1 MQTIAII
8 GATGG
13 VGRHVVRH
21 ALSQNFKVRAQARD
35 PQKLRTILS
44 DLGIKC
50 DDDDIK
56 QKLNIVEG
64 DVTNVDSLKNL
75 ICTPTSEVSFVVS
88 CVGNVSGNK
97 EKVVEVGTCNLIQ
110 VIKEMKAETKPRLC
124 ITSSI
129 GCNESFHQ
137 MKKLSWTFAYLMKPY
152 ILKSTFIDLEKAEKV
167 AIGKDFVIIAR
178 PPGLS
183 DKEVETGKFKLVD
196 GKEKKVGSKS
206 NISRKDVALA
216 MLSFASNR
224 DWDGKPVSILPVA

>member
-1 MQTIAII
+1 MQTIAIV
-8 GATGG
+8 GATGA

-44 DLGIKC
+44 DIGVKC

-56 QKLNIVEG
+56 QKLEIVEG
-64 DVTNVDSLKNL
+64 DVTSVDSIKNL
-75 ICTPTSEVSFVVS
+75 ICNPTNEVSFIIS

-97 EKVVEVGTCNLIQ
+97 EKVVEVGTRNLIQ
-110 VIKEMKAETKPRLC
+110 VIEEMKVDTKPRLC
-124 ITSSI
+124 YISSI

-137 MKKLSWTFAYLMKPY
+137 MKKLSWVFAYLIKPHM
-152 ILKSTFIDLEKAEKV
+152 LKSTFIDLEKAEK
-167 AIGKDFVIIAR
+167 AAFGKDFVIIAR
-178 PPGLS
+178 PPGLKNS
-183 DKEVETGKFKLVD
+183 KETGRFKFVNE
-196 GKEKKVGSKS
+196 KETALGSKS

-216 MLSFASNR
+216 LLSLVDNH